1 MRKISVLYL
10 VHTKNIK
17 TDTMKTLATMMIA
30 ALLTLS
36 TSVIGQTV
44 AIGHAT
50 AEVIEAVSASA
61 STISS
66 FDLSQDSENVK
77 LGAITLFSGRDIT
90 CNVVL
95 KAANLSDA
103 SGNAFT
109 IEPTVNNNSAVALA
123 NGSNTIQLNGTTN
136 LNNKQA
142 SGQYAGSYTVV
153 FAYN

>member
-1 MRKISVLYL
+1 
-10 VHTKNIK
+10 
-17 TDTMKTLATMMIA
+17 MKTLATMIIA
-30 ALLTLS
+30 MLLTF
-36 TSVIGQTV
+36 TASVFGQTV
-44 AIGHAT
+44 AIGHVT

-66 FDLSQDSENVK
+66 FDLAKDSETVK
-77 LGAITLFSGRDIT
+77 LGAITVFSGKDIT

-109 IEPTVNNNSAVALA
+109 IDPTVNNDTNTAVAQA
-123 NGSNTIQLNGTTN
+123 NGAQTLQLNGTAN
-136 LNNKQA
+136 MNSNQA
-142 SGQYAGSYTVV
+142 AGQYAGSYTVV

>member
-1 MRKISVLYL
+1 
-10 VHTKNIK
+10 
-17 TDTMKTLATMMIA
+17 MKTLATMMIA

-109 IEPTVNNNSAVALA
+109 IEPTVNNNTAVALA

-136 LNNKQA
+136 LNNNQA

>member
-1 MRKISVLYL
+1 
-10 VHTKNIK
+10 
-17 TDTMKTLATMMIA
+17 MKTLTTLMIA
-30 ALLTLS
+30 TLLTLT
-36 TSVIGQTV
+36 TSVFGQTV
-44 AIGHAT
+44 AIGHVS

-61 STISS
+61 STISGFELAQATS
-66 FDLSQDSENVK
+66 TNETVN

-95 KAANLSDA
+95 RPATLSDA

-109 IEPTVNNNSAVALA
+109 IEPTVGNEPNMAIAQA
-123 NGSNTIQLNGTTN
+123 NGSATIQLNGTTN
-136 LNNKQA
+136 MGINQA

>member
-1 MRKISVLYL
+1 
-10 VHTKNIK
+10 
-17 TDTMKTLATMMIA
+17 MKTLATMMIA
-30 ALLTLS
+30 ALLTLT
-36 TSVIGQTV
+36 TSVFGQTV
-44 AIGHAT
+44 AIGHVT
-50 AEVIEAVSASA
+50 AEVIEGVSASA

-66 FDLSQDSENVK
+66 FDLSKDSETVK
-77 LGAITLFSGRDIT
+77 LGAITVFSGKDIT

-109 IEPTVNNNSAVALA
+109 IEPTVNNDPNTAIAQA
-123 NGSNTIQLNGTTN
+123 NGAQTIQLNGTTN
-136 LNNKQA
+136 MNSNQA

>member
-1 MRKISVLYL
+1 
-10 VHTKNIK
+10 
-17 TDTMKTLATMMIA
+17 MKTLATMMIA
-30 ALLTLS
+30 MLLTFT
-36 TSVIGQTV
+36 TSVFGQTV

-66 FDLSQDSENVK
+66 FDLSKDSEIVK
-77 LGAITLFSGRDIT
+77 LGAITVFSGKDMT

-95 KAANLSDA
+95 KAASLSDS

-109 IEPTVNNNSAVALA
+109 IDPTVNIDPNTTVAMA
-123 NGSNTIQLNGTTN
+123 NGSKTIQLNGTTN
-136 LNNKQA
+136 MNSNQA
-142 SGQYAGSYTVV
+142 AGLYAGSYTVV

>member
-1 MRKISVLYL
+1 
-10 VHTKNIK
+10 
-17 TDTMKTLATMMIA
+17 MKTLATMMIA
-30 ALLTLS
+30 VLLTLT
-36 TSVIGQTV
+36 TSVFGQTV

-50 AEVIEAVSASA
+50 AEVIESVSASA

-66 FDLSQDSENVK
+66 FDLSKDAETVK
-77 LGAITLFSGRDIT
+77 LGVITVFSGKDIT

-109 IEPTVNNNSAVALA
+109 IDPTINNDPNTAVAQA
-123 NGSNTIQLNGTTN
+123 NGAQTIQLNGTTN
-136 LNNKQA
+136 MNSNQA

>member
-1 MRKISVLYL
+1 
-10 VHTKNIK
+10 
-17 TDTMKTLATMMIA
+17 MKTLATMMIA
-30 ALLTLS
+30 ALLTLT
-36 TSVIGQTV
+36 TSVFGQTV

-50 AEVIEAVSASA
+50 AEVIESVSASA

-66 FDLSQDSENVK
+66 FDLSKDSENVK
-77 LGAITLFSGRDIT
+77 LGAITVFSGKDIT

-109 IEPTVNNNSAVALA
+109 IEPTVNNDTNTSVAQA
-123 NGSNTIQLNGTTN
+123 NGSQTIQLNGTTN
-136 LNNKQA
+136 MNSNQA
-142 SGQYAGSYTVV
+142 AGQYAGSYTIV

>member
-1 MRKISVLYL
+1 
-10 VHTKNIK
+10 
-17 TDTMKTLATMMIA
+17 MKTLATMMIA
-30 ALLTLS
+30 ALLTLT
-36 TSVIGQTV
+36 TSVFGQTV

-50 AEVIEAVSASA
+50 AEVIESVSASA

-66 FDLSQDSENVK
+66 FDLSKDSENVK
-77 LGAITLFSGRDIT
+77 LGAITVFSGKDIT

-109 IEPTVNNNSAVALA
+109 IEPTVNNDSNTAVAQA
-123 NGSNTIQLNGTTN
+123 NGAQTIQLNGTTN
-136 LNNKQA
+136 MSSNQA

>member
-1 MRKISVLYL
+1 
-10 VHTKNIK
+10 
-17 TDTMKTLATMMIA
+17 MKTLATMMIA
-30 ALLTLS
+30 ALLTLT
-36 TSVIGQTV
+36 TSVFGQTV
-44 AIGHAT
+44 AIGHVS
-50 AEVIEAVSASA
+50 AEVIEGVSASA

-66 FDLSQDSENVK
+66 FDLSKDSETVK
-77 LGAITLFSGRDIT
+77 LGAITVFSGKDIT

-109 IEPTVNNNSAVALA
+109 IEPTVNNDPNTAVAQA
-123 NGSNTIQLNGTTN
+123 NGAQTIQLNGTTN
-136 LNNKQA
+136 MNSNQA

>member
-1 MRKISVLYL
+1 
-10 VHTKNIK
+10 
-17 TDTMKTLATMMIA
+17 MKTLATMMIA
-30 ALLTLS
+30 MLLTFT
-36 TSVIGQTV
+36 TSVFGQTV

-66 FDLSQDSENVK
+66 FDLSKDSEIVK
-77 LGAITLFSGRDIT
+77 LGAITVFSGKDIT

-95 KAANLSDA
+95 KAASLSDS

-109 IEPTVNNNSAVALA
+109 IDPLVNNDPNAAVAQA
-123 NGSNTIQLNGTTN
+123 NGSQTIQLNGNTN
-136 LNNKQA
+136 MNSNQA
-142 SGQYAGSYTVV
+142 AGLYTGSYTVV

>member
-1 MRKISVLYL
+1 
-10 VHTKNIK
+10 
-17 TDTMKTLATMMIA
+17 MKTLATIMIA
-30 ALLTLS
+30 ALLTLT
-36 TSVIGQTV
+36 TSVFGQTV
-44 AIGHAT
+44 AIGHVT
-50 AEVIEAVSASA
+50 AEVIESVSASA

-66 FDLSQDSENVK
+66 FDLSKDSETVK
-77 LGAITLFSGRDIT
+77 LGAITVFSGKDYT

-109 IEPTVNNNSAVALA
+109 IEPTVNNDPNTAVAKA
-123 NGSNTIQLNGTTN
+123 NGAQTIQLNGTTN
-136 LNNKQA
+136 LNSNQA

>member
-1 MRKISVLYL
+1 MCKFSVLYL
-10 VHTKNIK
+10 HRIK
-17 TDTMKTLATMMIA
+17 EKKTGTMKALATIMIA
-30 ALLTLS
+30 ALLTFT
-36 TSVIGQTV
+36 TSVFGQTV

-50 AEVIEAVSASA
+50 AEVIESVSASA

-66 FDLSQDSENVK
+66 FDLSKDSENVK
-77 LGAITLFSGRDIT
+77 LGAITVFSGKDIT

-109 IEPTVNNNSAVALA
+109 IDPTVNNNNAVAQA
-123 NGSNTIQLNGTTN
+123 NGSKTIQLNGTTN
-136 LNNKQA
+136 LNVNQA

>member
-1 MRKISVLYL
+1 
-10 VHTKNIK
+10 
-17 TDTMKTLATMMIA
+17 MKTLATMMIV
-30 ALLTLS
+30 ALLTL
-36 TSVIGQTV
+36 TTTVFGQTV

-50 AEVIEAVSASA
+50 AEVIESVSASA

-66 FDLSQDSENVK
+66 FELSKDAENVK
-77 LGAITLFSGRDIT
+77 LGAITVFSGKDVT

-95 KAANLSDA
+95 KSANLSDA

-109 IEPTVNNNSAVALA
+109 IEPTVNNNTAVAMA
-123 NGSNTIQLNGTTN
+123 NGAQTIQLNGTTN
-136 LNNKQA
+136 MNSNQA

>member
-1 MRKISVLYL
+1 
-10 VHTKNIK
+10 
-17 TDTMKTLATMMIA
+17 MKTLATMMIA
-30 ALLTLS
+30 ALLTLT
-36 TSVIGQTV
+36 TSVFGQTV

-50 AEVIEAVSASA
+50 AEVIESVSASA

-66 FDLSQDSENVK
+66 FDLSKDSETVK
-77 LGAITLFSGRDIT
+77 LGAITVFSGKDIT

-109 IEPTVNNNSAVALA
+109 IEPTVNNSQNMSVAQA
-123 NGSNTIQLNGTTN
+123 NGAQTIQLNGTTSMN
-136 LNNKQA
+136 SNQA

>member
-1 MRKISVLYL
+1 
-10 VHTKNIK
+10 
-17 TDTMKTLATMMIA
+17 MKTLATMMIA
-30 ALLTLS
+30 MLLTLT
-36 TSVIGQTV
+36 TSVFGQTV

-50 AEVIEAVSASA
+50 AEVIESVSASA

-66 FDLSQDSENVK
+66 FDLSKDSENVK
-77 LGAITLFSGRDIT
+77 LGAITLFSGKDIT

-109 IEPTVNNNSAVALA
+109 IEPSVDNNSAVALA
-123 NGSNTIQLNGTTN
+123 NGSQTIKLNGTAN
-136 LNNKQA
+136 MNNNQA

>member
-1 MRKISVLYL
+1 
-10 VHTKNIK
+10 
-17 TDTMKTLATMMIA
+17 MKTLATMMIA
-30 ALLTLS
+30 ALLTLT
-36 TSVIGQTV
+36 TSVFGQTV
-44 AIGHAT
+44 AIGHVT
-50 AEVIEAVSASA
+50 AEVIEGVSASA

-66 FDLSQDSENVK
+66 FDLSKNSETVK
-77 LGAITLFSGRDIT
+77 LGAITVFSGKDIT

-109 IEPTVNNNSAVALA
+109 IEPTVNNDPNTAIAQA
-123 NGSNTIQLNGTTN
+123 NGAQTIQLNGTTN
-136 LNNKQA
+136 MNSNQA

>member
-1 MRKISVLYL
+1 
-10 VHTKNIK
+10 
-17 TDTMKTLATMMIA
+17 MKTLATMMIA
-30 ALLTLS
+30 ALLTL
-36 TSVIGQTV
+36 TTTVFGQTV

-50 AEVIEAVSASA
+50 AEVIESVSASA

-66 FDLSQDSENVK
+66 FDLSKDAENVK
-77 LGAITLFSGRDIT
+77 LGAITVFSGKDVT

-95 KAANLSDA
+95 KSANLSDA

-109 IEPTVNNNSAVALA
+109 IEPTVNNNTAVAMA
-123 NGSNTIQLNGTTN
+123 NGSQTIQLNGTTN
-136 LNNKQA
+136 MNSNQA

>member
-1 MRKISVLYL
+1 
-10 VHTKNIK
+10 
-17 TDTMKTLATMMIA
+17 MKTLATMMIA
-30 ALLTLS
+30 ALLTI
-36 TSVIGQTV
+36 TTTVFGQTV

-50 AEVIEAVSASA
+50 AEVIESVSASA

-66 FDLSQDSENVK
+66 FDLSKDSENVK
-77 LGAITLFSGRDIT
+77 LGAITLFSGKDIA

-109 IEPTVNNNSAVALA
+109 IEPTVNNNTGVAQA
-123 NGSNTIQLNGTTN
+123 NGSQTIQLNGTTN
-136 LNNKQA
+136 MNSNQA